1 MRELLRQVEEQLHAS
16 RQQAALLATEL
27 REAAGARDR
36 SMGELYQ
43 ARLEVE
49 RLAASLAEAQAEGRR
64 LEGRLERLRSVAT
77 SRKDVVS
84 EATATATAPPAY
96 DIKRYPALTATNSR
110 SLPGS
115 FYNQRGGGAYRF
127 RGGAAAGSGGAEA
140 AAAHGG

>member
-1 MRELLRQVEEQLHAS
+1 MRELLRQAEEQLQAS
-16 RQQAALLATEL
+16 RQQAALLAAEL
-27 REAAGARDR
+27 REAAGARDH

-84 EATATATAPPAY
+84 
-96 DIKRYPALTATNSR
+96 K
-110 SLPGS
+110 
-115 FYNQRGGGAYRF
+115 
-127 RGGAAAGSGGAEA
+127 AAAP
-140 AAAHGG
+140 AAHCSSSSCILIVAFLHLPVLTDTPPPRTPRGWPQSASGQGLRRWRWRRSCSGR